1 MIEQPPARKAT
12 ATAGKWAEVEEWDRA
27 YYLHAVQRF
36 GDAAWEAVDSAEG
49 NYVTMSTGQRMLD
62 FVSQASSDHMGH
74 RHPAVVREI
83 ELALHRYG
91 HVMYSLGTD
100 YRARAAKLIIEDLLG
115 ADDWAGRV
123 RFLVTGSESVESAI
137 NMARLFTG
145 RSLILSQQDSFHG
158 HTAGSPSM
166 VKTLQ
171 NRLTPTPD
179 SSALSVPG
187 FPAPYIV
194 EIPRPEPQS
203 HDGSQG
209 LPSIAQTAAIIDEL
223 GRDQV
228 AAVVTETFSGG
239 GLWMSHPE
247 YLPQLREL
255 TRRHGILWIDD
266 EVVCGF
272 GRLGRWFSY
281 QLYSDVVPDLMVI
294 GKGTT
299 GGILPS
305 GGVVANREISE
316 LFEQGSWQSRS
327 TWDGH
332 PLIAAALC
340 ANVEAMIEE
349 NVIDR
354 AAASGEILG
363 AGLRTLSQRHASVS
377 GVAGAGLAYA
387 VELVGRDGLPVVRQD
402 RGFEWGGDL
411 STIPSAL
418 ISRSMA
424 QQGVL
429 ISGALPNTVKLT
441 PPLRITSDE
450 IERGLTALDDALT
463 EYDKTL

>member
-1 MIEQPPARKAT
+1 MIEQQPALNAS
-12 ATAGKWAEVEEWDRA
+12 APAANWEQIEEWDRA

-36 GDAAWEAVDSAEG
+36 GDATWEAVESAEG

-74 RHPAVVREI
+74 RHPAVVKEI
-83 ELALHRYG
+83 QRALQRYG
-91 HVMYSLGTD
+91 HVMYSHGTD
-100 YRARAAKLIIEDLLG
+100 YRARAAKLVVHDLLG

-137 NMARLFTG
+137 DMARLFTG
-145 RSLILSQQDSFHG
+145 RPLVLSQQDSFHG

-166 VKTLQ
+166 VRTLQ

-179 SSALSVPG
+179 SHAMSVPD
-187 FPAPYIV
+187 FPAAHIA

-203 HDGSQG
+203 YSGSGQ
-209 LPSIAQTAAIIDEL
+209 LPSIAETAAIIDRL
-223 GRDQV
+223 GPDKI

-239 GLWMSHPE
+239 GLWMSHPD

-255 TRRHGILWIDD
+255 TRQHGILWIDD

-281 QLYSDVVPDLMVI
+281 QLYADVVPDLMVI

-316 LFEQGSWQSRS
+316 LFERGSWQSRS

-349 NVIDR
+349 NVVER
-354 AAASGEILG
+354 AAVSGETLG
-363 AGLRTLSQRHASVS
+363 AGLQALAQRHASV
-377 GVAGAGLAYA
+377 GYVAGAGLAYA
-387 VELVGRDGLPVVRQD
+387 IELVGRDGRPVILQD
-402 RGFEWGGDL
+402 RAFEWGGDL
-411 STIPSAL
+411 TSIPSAF
-418 ISRSMA
+418 ISRAMA
-424 QQGVL
+424 KQGVL

-441 PPLRITSDE
+441 PPLRITRGE
-450 IERGLTALDDALT
+450 IEHGLSALDEALT
-463 EYDKTL
+463 EYDQTL